1 MRMRVRGASLAG
13 MSGRG
18 LRKQP
23 ISADGQLAP
32 MPARRSRK
40 PVDGEGPLLVAGGG
54 VAALEAVLAIRE
66 HAPELPIELICP
78 ERHFEY
84 RPLIVLEPFVDNASQ
99 TVDLHRFAERFAV
112 ELRPHRL
119 ASVETRRRTART
131 DDGNEIP
138 YRALL
143 IAIGAQALP
152 GLDGAQQSFSS
163 HDDADALHGAL
174 EQFKPGS
181 RRTLAFVIGD
191 RRGWVLPF
199 YELALL
205 SREMLNQKGASD
217 CDVAM
222 ITAERRPLEILG
234 SQASAAVE
242 RLLESKGIALRANVS
257 PLSVADGAIRLRRG
271 DDVPADHVVAQPR
284 MRGPSIEGLPH
295 DRHGFLRVDPY
306 CRLRRRKGV
315 YAAGDITAGH
325 AKQGGLAASQA
336 EVAAGA
342 ILADLGYPVDPAWF
356 EPQMDAVLLTG
367 RLLEDLRESG
377 GSADWTP
384 PSKIASHRLSEYL
397 GTREPEPRQWRS
409 GPETPPEVELG
420 DRWS

>member
-1 MRMRVRGASLAG
+1 MF
-13 MSGRG
+13 GRG
-18 LRKQP
+18 LKRQP
-23 ISADGQLAP
+23 VSGEGQLAR

-40 PVDGEGPLLVAGGG
+40 PIDGDGPVLVAGGG
-54 VAALEAVLAIRE
+54 VAALEAVLALRE
-66 HAPELPIELICP
+66 RAPELPIELICP
-78 ERHFEY
+78 QDHFEY
-84 RPLIVLEPFVDNASQ
+84 RPLMVLEPFVENAAQ

-112 ELRPHRL
+112 KLRPHRL
-119 ASVETRRRTART
+119 AAVETRRRTVRT
-131 DDGNEIP
+131 DDGDEIS

-152 GLDGAQQSFSS
+152 GLEGAQQSFSS
-163 HDDADALHGAL
+163 HEDADALHEAL
-174 EQFKPGS
+174 KEFKPGS

-191 RRGWVLPF
+191 PSGWVLPL

-205 SREMLNQKGASD
+205 SRETLNQQGASD
-217 CDVAM
+217 CNVAM

-242 RLLESKGIALRANVS
+242 RLLESKGIALRPNVN

-271 DDVPADHVVAQPR
+271 EQVPADHVVAQPR

-315 YAAGDITAGH
+315 YAAGDITTGH

-336 EVAAGA
+336 DVAAGA
-342 ILADLGYPVDPAWF
+342 ILADLGYSIDPAWF
-356 EPQMDAVLLTG
+356 EPQIEAVLLTG
-367 RLLEDLRESG
+367 RLLEELRESG
-377 GSADWTP
+377 GSTDWTP
-384 PSKIASHRLSEYL
+384 PSKIASRRLSEYL
-397 GTREPEPRQWRS
+397 GTREPEPREWRS
-409 GPETPPEVELG
+409 GSGTPSEVELS